1 MKKLLVKTD
10 SSTYPVIIGTEIF
23 NNLNKVIIKENLY
36 KNVFAIVDGN
46 VLGLY
51 KRKIE
56 LVLRNYSDKVSIY
69 SLKPGES
76 SKSYKI
82 INDIYSHLMNDNFGR
97 DTIIIAIG
105 GGVTG
110 DIAGFVA
117 STFMRGVQLLHIPT
131 TLISDVDSAI
141 GGKTGFNFNGRKNII
156 GTFYQPQ
163 MVITDTDFLNT
174 LPRRELTS
182 GLGEIFKYSFL
193 IDVDFYKTVLKI
205 LPEFKNLKTA
215 KIENLIFK
223 SVNFKSSVV
232 AADEKESG
240 IREILNFG
248 HTFAHAFESELNFR
262 IKHGEAVIMGII
274 SALFLSNRVGLFNK
288 QKLDKFLEMF
298 ESVKLPAKLKKCN
311 TANLYKIMAHDKKNR
326 AGKIKF
332 VLLQDIGNIVT
343 DIEIGK
349 SDVQRAITSAQ
360 KFIS

>member
-1 MKKLLVKTD
+1 MKNLLVKTD

-23 NNLNKVIIKENLY
+23 NNLNKIINKENLY

-46 VLGLY
+46 VLRLY
-51 KRKIE
+51 KKKLEI
-56 LVLRNYSDKVSIY
+56 VLRNYSDKFSIY

-76 SKSYKI
+76 SKSYRI
-82 INDIYSHLMNDNFGR
+82 INDIYSHLLKDNFGR

-117 STFMRGVQLLHIPT
+117 STFMRGVQLVHIPT
-131 TLISDVDSAI
+131 TLIADVDSAI
-141 GGKTGFNFNGRKNII
+141 GGKTGFNLNDRKNII

-174 LPRRELTS
+174 LPEREVIS
-182 GLGEIFKYSFL
+182 GLGEIIKYSFL
-193 IDVDFYKTVLKI
+193 IDVDFHKTVLNI
-205 LPEFKNLKTA
+205 LPEFQNLKTA
-215 KIENLIFK
+215 TIEDLIFK

-232 AADEKESG
+232 TVDEKESG
-240 IREILNFG
+240 IRKILNFG
-248 HTFAHAFESELNFR
+248 HTFAHAFESEINFR

-274 SALFLSNRVGLFNK
+274 SALYLSNRVGLFNK

-298 ESVKLPAKLKKCN
+298 ELIKLPAKLKKCN
-311 TANLYKIMAHDKKNR
+311 TTNLYKIMAHDKKNR

-332 VLLQDIGNIVT
+332 VLLQDIGKIVT
-343 DIEIGK
+343 DVEVSK
-349 SDVQRAITSAQ
+349 SDVQIAINSAQ